1 MDYSILHRRL
11 NTLCSDRRNEN
22 INRITDLLEEVEEIF
37 KGLNEVTLSFLKKAV
52 DEDNRDDFYVTVL
65 TNARDSFNL
74 ELFYEFQNKQVA
86 LVLENLKGLPTLV
99 LRLEDVPNIKD
110 SSPWGTININSIDTI
125 SKVIGRLEGYIGET
139 QK

>member
-1 MDYSILHRRL
+1 MDYSLLHRRL
-11 NTLCSDRRNEN
+11 NNLCSDRRNEN

-52 DEDNRDDFYVTVL
+52 DEDDRDDFSVTVL
-65 TNARDSFNL
+65 TNERDLNI

-86 LVLENLKGLPTLV
+86 LVLENLKGTPTLV
-99 LRLEDVPNIKD
+99 LRLEGVSCLKD
-110 SSPWGTININSIDTI
+110 SSPWGTFNINSIDTI
-125 SKVIGRLEGYIGET
+125 SKVIAKLEGYIGEP